1 MNNVLIF
8 ILLFCVVL
16 FVFRT
21 GYYFGSKDYEEYIL
35 DELEDMKH
43 YVEEQMEK
51 HCDQQ
56 EKHGS

>member
-1 MNNVLIF
+1 MNSVLIF
-8 ILLFCVVL
+8 VLLFCVVL

-35 DELEDMKH
+35 EELEEMKR

-51 HCDQQ
+51 IKAD
-56 EKHGS
+56 E